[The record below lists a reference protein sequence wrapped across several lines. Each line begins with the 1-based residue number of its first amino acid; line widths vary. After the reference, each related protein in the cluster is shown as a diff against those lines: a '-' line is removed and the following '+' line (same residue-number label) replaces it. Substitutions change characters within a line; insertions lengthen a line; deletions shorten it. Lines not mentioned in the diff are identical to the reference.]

1 MAVLAI
7 AINPNPN
14 LPGTPQLTQL
24 VGGLMT
30 WVLIACV
37 VAILA
42 GAAAWGFGARFG
54 HYASA
59 QSGRMMVL
67 GGAVGAMVAGAA
79 VALVNFAFHVGGT
92 VR

>member
-1 MAVLAI
+1 MI
-7 AINPNPN
+7 AAGVSVNPNSN
-14 LPGTPQLTQL
+14 LPGTAQLTQL
-24 VGGLMT
+24 VGGMMT
-30 WVLIACV
+30 WVLLACV
-37 VAILA
+37 LAVLA
-42 GAAAWGFGARFG
+42 GAAAWGFGAKFG
-54 HYASA
+54 HFASA